1 MVYRISTNQG
11 IFAYPINI
19 STKPGHGIR
28 PGAQPTW
35 AGPTGLILLSNMPP
49 QSDRQPLHT
58 FRLDRNSA
66 KTEEGSPLVKTSAY

>member
-11 IFAYPINI
+11 ILAYPINKSI
-19 STKPGHGIR
+19 KPSRGNR

-58 FRLDRNSA
+58 FKLDRNSV
-66 KTEEGSPLVKTSAY
+66 KTKEGSPLVKMSVY